1 MFFGKL
7 TNFINKE
14 LTQLTREVRA
24 GHNKIFEDIE
34 YLTKIVQAIKNKVGD
49 SDLSSAIVSED
60 CASANVEIDFNNM
73 DVFSMERKIIDGQP
87 CTIIGHWD
95 LSGGAKTP
103 REWSLFCNKESH
115 EQLIKE
121 FKIHKKNR
129 VS

>member
-49 SDLSSAIVSED
+49 SDLYAKKREKYTI
-60 CASANVEIDFNNM
+60 
-73 DVFSMERKIIDGQP
+73 FSRVYESLKIFFKKWRK
-87 CTIIGHWD
+87 TH
-95 LSGGAKTP
+95 T
-103 REWSLFCNKESH
+103 FM
-115 EQLIKE
+115 
-121 FKIHKKNR
+121 KNF
-129 VS
+129 V